1 MTVQAKKRGFGA
13 LDKDTLKKHASAG
26 GRAAHA
32 AGRAHKWDSASAKA
46 AGAKGGK
53 AAQAKKAGKSL
64 VAAAAKGIKEGA
76 ARTNAHKAPAG
87 ANSDNPCMSTGD
99 ANGCAGR
106 GGCNA
111 FERKDGTPCTEAEA
125 KADAGAKGDTVA
137 PKGKHGC
144 PTPTAIDDSDTLQ
157 GDNAMG
163 SDKMGC
169 GGSKGGCG
177 SPS

>member
-1 MTVQAKKRGFGA
+1 MTTKNATSNNKRGFA
-13 LDKDTLKKHASAG
+13 NMDKSAVSEIA
-26 GRAAHA
+26 RA
-32 AGRAHKWDSASAKA
+32 
-46 AGAKGGK
+46 GGK
-53 AAQAKKAGKSL
+53 AAHKSGRAHQFTPAEAKVAAAKGVAKRKANKL
-64 VAAAAKGIKEGA
+64 VNAAAKGIKDGA
-76 ARTNAHKAPAG
+76 AHTNAHKAPAG
-87 ANSDNPCMSTGD
+87 ANADNPCASTGD
-99 ANGCAGR
+99 ANGCG
-106 GGCNA
+106 GKSGCNA

-125 KADAGAKGDTVA
+125 KADAGAKGGTVA

-169 GGSKGGCG
+169 GGKGGCG